1 MKYSKIKQA
10 IDASCRADV
19 ETILD
24 CSDGEELLKSILSA
38 GEENNIDTAC
48 KVLDRKDGEE
58 ILNAA
63 LDLSIQISD
72 IDECYQG
79 KWSSDGDFAQDMA
92 ESLGDIDRGA
102 RWPHTCIDWGQA
114 ASDLMMDY
122 GESGG
127 HYFRNI

>member
-1 MKYSKIKQA
+1 MKYSKIKKA

-19 ETILD
+19 ETILE
-24 CSDGEELLKSILSA
+24 CSNGEGLLESILSA
-38 GEENNIDTAC
+38 GEEDDIDTAC
-48 KVLDRKDGEE
+48 KLLNSKDGEE
-58 ILNAA
+58 ILVAA

-79 KWSSDGDFAQDMA
+79 EWSSDRDFAQDMA

-102 RWPHTCIDWGQA
+102 SWPHTCIDWGQA

-122 GESGG
+122 GESNH
-127 HYFRNI
+127 HYFRNM